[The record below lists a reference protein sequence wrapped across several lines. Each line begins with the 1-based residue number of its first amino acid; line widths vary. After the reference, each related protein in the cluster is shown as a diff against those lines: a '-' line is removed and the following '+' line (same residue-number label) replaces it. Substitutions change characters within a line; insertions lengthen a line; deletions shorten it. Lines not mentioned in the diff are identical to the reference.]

1 MIFSFWILSSNTL
14 AGSSFGSCGTSLP
27 SNACF
32 RIDICNWSKRLIVY
46 STFFKIWLYFSK
58 KTSSLFKRIFWW
70 FIGISGIGIL
80 LFENFSKLT
89 SSRLEKTI
97 KYTIEKYEPRARIA
111 NITVKA
117 KEEENAYEVI
127 IVYLPDNDIQETTL
141 EVYSERT

>member
-1 MIFSFWILSSNTL
+1 MATTYGKDYVDFDMDFTKHPSHGDLSTVKKSTAISRSIKNLLST
-14 AGSSFGSCGTSLP
+14 
-27 SNACF
+27 NA
-32 RIDICNWSKRLIVY
+32 NERLFQPTVD
-46 STFFKIWLYFSK
+46 
-58 KTSSLFKRIFWW
+58 
-70 FIGISGIGIL
+70 SGIGIL

-97 KYTIEKYEPRARIA
+97 RHTIEKYEPRAKIA

-141 EVYSERT
+141 EVYLQRA